1 MKRIGLLLLLA
12 ALTLPGHLYAGSTI
26 KLAHFQT
33 ADLTSPKHAAA
44 LAFKQHVESRT
55 EGSVTVEV
63 YPASQ
68 LGDGNTVMEGLELG
82 NIQMGIVHDGAV
94 GGYYKPFNVFAIPY
108 LFTNHAE
115 AWEVVD
121 GPFLQEMSE
130 DMTDKSGIKLM
141 AMADNGM
148 RSFTNSKRQIKSP
161 EDMKGLKIRVMTAPI
176 YVDLVKSLG
185 ASPQAIPWPELPTA
199 LQQKVVDGQENG
211 VTNIVNASLYQT
223 QKYFTAD
230 GHVFSWH
237 AYMINASFFEKLSD
251 AEKAAVI
258 DGVDLAKVIHRGMTA
273 AQDANAKTILTEKGM
288 EVYSPTPAELA
299 EFRKLAQPA
308 GRKWVIEEIGQEWVT
323 KIEAAIQATKAE

>member
-1 MKRIGLLLLLA
+1 MKRTRLLLVLVALLLPVNVFA
-12 ALTLPGHLYAGSTI
+12 AKTI

-33 ADLTSPKHAAA
+33 ADLTSPKHAAS
-44 LAFKQHVESRT
+44 LAFKQYVESRT
-55 EGSVTVEV
+55 EGSLQVDI

-68 LGDGNTVMEGLELG
+68 LGNGNTVMEGLELG
-82 NIQMGIVHDGAV
+82 NIQMGIVHDGAI

-108 LFTNHAE
+108 LFKNHAE
-115 AWEVVD
+115 AWKVVD
-121 GPFLQEMSE
+121 GPFLGEMSM
-130 DMTDKSGIKLM
+130 DMTKKNGIKLL
-141 AMADNGM
+141 AMADNGI

-161 EDMKGLKIRVMTAPI
+161 ADMKGLKIRVMTAPI

-211 VTNIVNASLYQT
+211 VTNIVNASMYQT

-237 AYMINASFFEKLSD
+237 AYMMNASFFNGLSAKEKT
-251 AEKAAVI
+251 AVTEGI
-258 DGVDLAKVIHRGMTA
+258 ELAKIIHRGMTA

-288 EVYSPTPAELA
+288 EVYNPTPAELE

-308 GRKWVIEEIGQEWVT
+308 GRKWVVAEIGQEWVT
-323 KIEAAIQATKAE
+323 KLENAIEAVQ

>member
-1 MKRIGLLLLLA
+1 MKRTGLLLLLIAMLLPVNVFA
-12 ALTLPGHLYAGSTI
+12 AKTI

-33 ADLTSPKHAAA
+33 ADLSSPKHAAS
-44 LAFKQHVESRT
+44 LAFKQYVESRT
-55 EGSVTVEV
+55 EGAIKVDI

-68 LGDGNTVMEGLELG
+68 LGNGNTVMEGLELG

-108 LFTNHAE
+108 LFNNHAE
-115 AWEVVD
+115 AWKVVD
-121 GPFLQEMSE
+121 GPFLEEMSQ
-130 DMTDKSGIKLM
+130 DMTKKNGIKLL
-141 AMADNGM
+141 AMADNGI
-148 RSFTNSKRQIKSP
+148 RSFTNSKRPIKSP

-211 VTNIVNASLYQT
+211 VTNIINASMYQT

-237 AYMINASFFEKLSD
+237 AYMMNAAFFNKLSD
-251 AEKAAVI
+251 AEKVI
-258 DGVDLAKVIHRGMTA
+258 IQDGIDLAKIIHRGMTS

-288 EVYSPTPAELA
+288 EVYNPTPAELA
-299 EFRKLAQPA
+299 KFRELAQPA
-308 GRKWVIEEIGQEWVT
+308 GKKWVENEIGKEWVA
-323 KIEAAIQATKAE
+323 KLENAISAVK

>member
-1 MKRIGLLLLLA
+1 MKRTGLLLLLIAMLIPVNGFA
-12 ALTLPGHLYAGSTI
+12 AKTI

-33 ADLTSPKHAAA
+33 ADLNSPKHAAS
-44 LAFKQHVESRT
+44 LAFKQYVESRT
-55 EGSVTVEV
+55 EGAIKVDI

-68 LGDGNTVMEGLELG
+68 LGNGNTVMEGLELG

-108 LFTNHAE
+108 LFNNHAE
-115 AWEVVD
+115 AWKVVD
-121 GPFLQEMSE
+121 GPFLEEMSQ
-130 DMTDKSGIKLM
+130 DMTKKNGIKLL
-141 AMADNGM
+141 AMADNGI
-148 RSFTNSKRQIKSP
+148 RSFTNSKRPIKSP

-211 VTNIVNASLYQT
+211 VTNIINASMYQT

-237 AYMINASFFEKLSD
+237 AYMMNASFFNKLSD
-251 AEKAAVI
+251 AEKVI
-258 DGVDLAKVIHRGMTA
+258 IKDGVDLAKIIHRGMTS

-288 EVYSPTPAELA
+288 EVYNPTPAELA
-299 EFRKLAQPA
+299 KFRELAQPA
-308 GRKWVIEEIGQEWVT
+308 GKKWVENEIGKEWVA
-323 KIEAAIQATKAE
+323 KLENAISAVK

>member
-1 MKRIGLLLLLA
+1 MKRTGLLLLLIAMLLPVNVFA
-12 ALTLPGHLYAGSTI
+12 AKTI

-33 ADLTSPKHAAA
+33 ADLSSPKHAAS
-44 LAFKQHVESRT
+44 LAFKQYVEGRT
-55 EGSVTVEV
+55 EGAIKVDI

-68 LGDGNTVMEGLELG
+68 LGNGNTVMEGLELG

-108 LFTNHAE
+108 LFNNHAE
-115 AWEVVD
+115 AWKVVD
-121 GPFLQEMSE
+121 GPFLEEMSQ
-130 DMTDKSGIKLM
+130 DMTKKNGIKLL
-141 AMADNGM
+141 AMADNGI
-148 RSFTNSKRQIKSP
+148 RSFTNSKRPIKSP

-211 VTNIVNASLYQT
+211 VTNIINASMYQT

-237 AYMINASFFEKLSD
+237 AYMMNASFFNKLSD
-251 AEKAAVI
+251 AEKVI
-258 DGVDLAKVIHRGMTA
+258 IKDGIDLAKIIHRGMTS

-288 EVYSPTPAELA
+288 EVYNPTPAELA
-299 EFRKLAQPA
+299 KFRELAQPA
-308 GRKWVIEEIGQEWVT
+308 GKKWVENEIGKEWVA
-323 KIEAAIQATKAE
+323 KLENAISAVK

>member
-1 MKRIGLLLLLA
+1 MKRTGLLLLLIAMLLPVNVFA
-12 ALTLPGHLYAGSTI
+12 AKTI

-33 ADLTSPKHAAA
+33 ADLSSPKHAAS
-44 LAFKQHVESRT
+44 LAFKQYVEGRT
-55 EGSVTVEV
+55 EGAIKVDI

-68 LGDGNTVMEGLELG
+68 LGNGNTVMEGLELG

-108 LFTNHAE
+108 LFNNHAE
-115 AWEVVD
+115 AWKVVD
-121 GPFLQEMSE
+121 GPFLEEMSQ
-130 DMTDKSGIKLM
+130 DMTKKNGIKLL
-141 AMADNGM
+141 AMADNGI
-148 RSFTNSKRQIKSP
+148 RSFTNSKRPIKSP

-211 VTNIVNASLYQT
+211 VTNIINASMYQT

-237 AYMINASFFEKLSD
+237 AYMMNAAFFNKLSD
-251 AEKAAVI
+251 AEKVI
-258 DGVDLAKVIHRGMTA
+258 IQDGIDLAKIIHRGMTS

-288 EVYSPTPAELA
+288 EVYNPTPAELA
-299 EFRKLAQPA
+299 KFRELAQPA
-308 GRKWVIEEIGQEWVT
+308 GKKWVENEIGKEWVA
-323 KIEAAIQATKAE
+323 KLENAISAVK

>member
-1 MKRIGLLLLLA
+1 MKRTGLLLLLIAMLLPVNVFA
-12 ALTLPGHLYAGSTI
+12 AKTI

-33 ADLTSPKHAAA
+33 ADLSSPKHAAS
-44 LAFKQHVESRT
+44 LAFKQYVESRT
-55 EGSVTVEV
+55 EGAIKVDI

-68 LGDGNTVMEGLELG
+68 LGNGNTVMEGLELG

-108 LFTNHAE
+108 LFNNHAE
-115 AWEVVD
+115 AWKVVD
-121 GPFLQEMSE
+121 GPFLEEMSQ
-130 DMTDKSGIKLM
+130 DMTKKNGIKLL
-141 AMADNGM
+141 AMADNGI
-148 RSFTNSKRQIKSP
+148 RSFTNSKRPIKSP

-211 VTNIVNASLYQT
+211 VTNIINASMYQT

-237 AYMINASFFEKLSD
+237 AYMMNAAFFNKLSD
-251 AEKAAVI
+251 AEKVI
-258 DGVDLAKVIHRGMTA
+258 IQDGIDLAKIIHRGMTS

-288 EVYSPTPAELA
+288 EVYNPTPAELA
-299 EFRKLAQPA
+299 KFRELAQPA
-308 GRKWVIEEIGQEWVT
+308 GKKWVENEIGKEWVA
-323 KIEAAIQATKAE
+323 KLEKAISAVK